1 MKIYLYHAKQVDFC
15 APGMRYFARK
25 YKLDLG
31 DFIANGIDEEIL
43 LATGDETAKKIVEV
57 ARNG

>member
-1 MKIYLYHAKQVDFC
+1 MKIYLHHARQVQFC
-15 APGMRYFARK
+15 AWGMRYFARK
-25 YKLDLG
+25 NKLDLG

-43 LATGDETAKKIVEV
+43 LATGDETARKIVEI

>member
-1 MKIYLYHAKQVDFC
+1 VRIYLHHAKQVEFC
-15 APGMRYFARK
+15 AKGMRYFAK
-25 YKLDLG
+25 KHHLNIAE
-31 DFIANGIDEEIL
+31 FISNGIDEEIL